1 MILKTLKE
9 GAALSLNGFMF
20 KRDVG
25 DRPVTITVTDEQEL
39 QYASFFEEESVE
51 KPKKV
56 KETGDA
62 K

>member
-9 GAALSLNGFMF
+9 GAALSLNGFLF

-25 DRPVTITVTDEQEL
+25 DRPVSVGLSEQQAL
-39 QYASFFEEESVE
+39 QYASFFEEESLE
-51 KPKKV
+51 KPKKI